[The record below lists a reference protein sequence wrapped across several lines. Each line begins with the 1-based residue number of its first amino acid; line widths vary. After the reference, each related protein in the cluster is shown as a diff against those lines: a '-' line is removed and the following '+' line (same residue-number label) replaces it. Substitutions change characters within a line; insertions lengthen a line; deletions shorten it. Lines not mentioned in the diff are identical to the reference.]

1 MRLIPTH
8 RIAIDIGNV
17 YKETLPRRIR
27 GRPTTA
33 AATATAT
40 TTTTATVGHTNEDF
54 TTPEAQK
61 RKSTRSKRTPD
72 VMETPQLKQRLR
84 RKIIRR

>member
-1 MRLIPTH
+1 MH

-17 YKETLPRRIR
+17 YKETLPRRSSR

-33 AATATAT
+33 AAATTAA
-40 TTTTATVGHTNEDF
+40 TTTTATAGHPNEDF